1 MGKDDF
7 QLQPRPRPGSL
18 PMARYDQEEVEPN
31 PIAIAAQSALPPFLT
46 KEPDAEGQRRSRIV
60 VSKLKA
66 ARRKAD
72 ELGAVLRDE
81 AFNDWVRRNLSEASR
96 PDEWCQSREL
106 YESYLRHATKYGASR
121 TARGLSKQAMATE
134 TRFGKMMGS
143 LFPKVRRAKGWF
155 YPVRPKRGA

>member
-1 MGKDDF
+1 MSADDIGH
-7 QLQPRPRPGSL
+7 QPKPRPGSL
-18 PMARYDQEEVEPN
+18 PMAKYDEEHIEPD
-31 PIAIAAQSALPPFLT
+31 PIVVAAQSALPPFLT
-46 KEPDAEGQRRSRIV
+46 EEPQADARPRSQHV

-81 AFNDWVRRNLSEASR
+81 AFNDWVRRSLAEASR

-106 YESYLRHATKYGASR
+106 YESYVRHATRHGTSR
-121 TARGLSKQAMATE
+121 SARGLSREVMASE